1 MKCRVICYRGTLDVA
16 KAKAA
21 KKKAKPKKGNAIIRY
36 LRETRAELRKVHWPS
51 RQEAWNLTK
60 IVLVVTISMA
70 LLLGLLDYLF
80 ALELRG
86 IIGSSVIAIGIALV
100 VVVAS
105 VVVVV
110 ILSRRA
116 AW

>member
-1 MKCRVICYRGTLDVA
+1 MKCRVVYYRETLDVA

-21 KKKAKPKKGNAIIRY
+21 KKKAKPAKENAIIRY
-36 LRETRAELRKVHWPS
+36 LRGTRAELRKVHWPT

-80 ALELRG
+80 ALELKG
-86 IIGSSVIAIGIALV
+86 IIAGNAVAIGIAA
-100 VVVAS
+100 VVALAS
-105 VVVVV
+105 VMVIV
-110 ILSRRA
+110 ILSRQTA
-116 AW
+116 